1 MLPTK
6 PVAGR
11 LRGLHFPVEWPTI
24 ARSAWVCVIVGLAI
38 HAFFLPYAHSVYDV
52 YLRAARLWLEGQDI
66 YVPAREYYRYSP
78 LFAAALAPLALL
90 PDGASAAAWKLINCG
105 VFAWGLYACARRL
118 TPRRWSPDEVSA
130 AVLLVLP
137 LAMHSLYNSQANL
150 LMLGSLLLG
159 MTAAG
164 EGKWNRAAI
173 WIAGATLIKGYPLAL
188 AMLLIGLFPRQFAL
202 RYMLSLVGGLLLP
215 FATQRP
221 SVVVMQYQSWIH
233 HLRDSTEIM
242 RERLRSIDQ
251 LFVVYGQPISE
262 RTFAVLGLIAGAA
275 VLLVCLSIARRTSD
289 RREIVFQT
297 LLWFSLW
304 VVLFGPATESC
315 TYVAAAPVIA
325 WALVEVWHRR
335 APWPERA
342 LLVGSLLM
350 MGPMVTDMFGKTV
363 RNFSNEHGSQ
373 PIGGLILLA
382 WLAVEWRRRAK
393 APERDAEAVLPLPSE
408 GMLENH
414 TRSAA

>member
-11 LRGLHFPVEWPTI
+11 LHGLRLPPDWPTI
-24 ARSAWVCVIVGLAI
+24 ARGAWVCAVVGLTI
-38 HAFFLPYAHSVYDV
+38 YAFCLPYAHTVYDV

-66 YVPAREYYRYSP
+66 YVPGREYYRYSP
-78 LFAAALAPLALL
+78 LFAVSLTPLALL

-105 VFAWGLYACARRL
+105 VFAWGLYICARRL
-118 TPRRWSPDEVSA
+118 TPRRWSADEVSA
-130 AVLLVLP
+130 AMLLVLP

-159 MTAAG
+159 LVAAG
-164 EGKWNRAAI
+164 EDKWNRAAI
-173 WIAGATLIKGYPLAL
+173 WIAWATLIKGYPLAL

-202 RYMLSLVGGLLLP
+202 RYVLSLSGGLLLP

-221 SVVVMQYQSWIH
+221 SVVVMQYQSWFV
-233 HLRDSTEIM
+233 HLRDSTEMM

-262 RTFAVLGLIAGAA
+262 RTFALLGLIAGAA
-275 VLLVCLSIARRTSD
+275 VMLICLSIARRTCD
-289 RREIVFQT
+289 RREVIFQT

-315 TYVAAAPVIA
+315 TYVAAAPAIT

-393 APERDAEAVLPLPSE
+393 TAGRDAQALPSPSE
-408 GMLENH
+408 GMMEH
-414 TRSAA
+414 HARSAA